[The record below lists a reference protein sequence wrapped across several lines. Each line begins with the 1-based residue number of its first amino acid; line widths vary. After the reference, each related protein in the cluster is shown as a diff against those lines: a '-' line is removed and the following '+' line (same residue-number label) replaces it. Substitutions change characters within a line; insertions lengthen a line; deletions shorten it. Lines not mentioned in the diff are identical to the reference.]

1 MLLSPDEYNGLNK
14 IASATKMDCW
24 FYIDTIDGSDVVAD
38 LEEGVSYDI
47 AQGVM
52 QLMEG
57 MVEPLTDPFY
67 KLTEN
72 EISALQN
79 LFDRVSKSDETDV
92 IYTHDEA
99 MFLVEMF
106 EDILSKYSIKIP
118 SPEDEERDPDNSAG
132 LYGTTYSDL
141 LDGIEERLITL
152 IERSCRPHELVK
164 YEFSG
169 NV

>member
-24 FYIDTIDGSDVVAD
+24 FHIDTIDGSDVVAD

-47 AQGVM
+47 AQGVV

-79 LFDRVSKSDETDV
+79 LFDRVSKSDV
-92 IYTHDEA
+92 II
-99 MFLVEMF
+99 
-106 EDILSKYSIKIP
+106 ED
-118 SPEDEERDPDNSAG
+118 
-132 LYGTTYSDL
+132 
-141 LDGIEERLITL
+141 
-152 IERSCRPHELVK
+152 
-164 YEFSG
+164 
-169 NV
+169 